1 MKKMKK
7 FLFKLK
13 NIILYLLFPRTCFNC
28 GIDLPSNE
36 QGFLCKECL
45 KKLKKPGPIICQR
58 CGITLKDGGAHCF
71 NCRGTKAKHFK
82 CSLIR
87 SALDFNEPSRSL
99 IHGLKYEKYTNIA
112 KFFAPLMYKTLLENP
127 DMLEAEY
134 FVSVP
139 IHKKRLKKRGF
150 NQAEVLAREL
160 STLANIPYLNA
171 LTRIKNT
178 KSQTKLTKK
187 ERTENIKE
195 AFVCSEPK
203 EIKRKA
209 IILIDDVCT
218 TGATL
223 EECAKVLKKAG
234 AREVYAL
241 CATKE

>member
-1 MKKMKK
+1 MKK
-7 FLFKLK
+7 FLIKIK
-13 NIILYLLFPRTCFNC
+13 NIILHLLFPRTCFCC
-28 GIDLPSNE
+28 GIDLPLENK
-36 QGFLCKECL
+36 GFLCKDCL

-87 SALDFNEPSRSL
+87 SALDFNEPSRAL
-99 IHGLKYEKYTNIA
+99 IHGLKYEKHINIA
-112 KFFAPLMYKTLLENP
+112 KFLAPLMQKTLLENP
-127 DMLEAEY
+127 DFLEAEY
-134 FVSVP
+134 FVPVP
-139 IHKKRLKKRGF
+139 IHKKRFKKRGF
-150 NQAEVLAREL
+150 NQSEILAREL
-160 STLANIPYLNA
+160 SSLTDIPTLNA
-171 LTRIKNT
+171 LVRIKNT

-187 ERTENIKE
+187 ERAENIKE
-195 AFVCSEPK
+195 AFTCTMPS
-203 EIKRKA
+203 EIKKKA
-209 IILIDDVCT
+209 VILIDDVCT

>member
-1 MKKMKK
+1 MKK
-7 FLFKLK
+7 FLIKIK
-13 NIILYLLFPRTCFNC
+13 NILLHLLFPKTCFCC
-28 GIDLPSNE
+28 GIDLPLENK
-36 QGFLCKECL
+36 GFLCSDCL

-71 NCRGTKAKHFK
+71 NCRGSKAKHFK

-87 SALDFNEPSRSL
+87 SALDFNEPSRAL

-112 KFFAPLMYKTLLENP
+112 KFLTPLMQKTLLENP
-127 DMLEAEY
+127 DFLEAEY
-134 FVSVP
+134 FVPVP

-150 NQAEVLAREL
+150 NQSEILAREL
-160 STLANIPYLNA
+160 SALTNIPVLPA
-171 LTRIKNT
+171 LIRIKNT

-187 ERTENIKE
+187 ERAENIKE
-195 AFVCSEPK
+195 AFVCSCPK
-203 EIKRKA
+203 EIKKKA

>member
-1 MKKMKK
+1 MKK
-7 FLFKLK
+7 FFVKIK
-13 NIILYLLFPRTCFNC
+13 NLILYLLFPRTCFCC
-28 GIDLPSNE
+28 GIDLPANE

-71 NCRGTKAKHFK
+71 NCRGKKHFK

-87 SALDFNEPSRSL
+87 SALDFNESSRAL

-112 KFFAPLMYKTLLENP
+112 KFFAPLMHKTLLENP
-127 DMLEAEY
+127 NMLEAEY
-134 FVSVP
+134 FVPVP
-139 IHKKRLKKRGF
+139 IHKKRFKKRGF

-160 STLANIPYLNA
+160 SALADIPILNA
-171 LTRIKNT
+171 LERIKNT
-178 KSQTKLTKK
+178 KSQTTLTKK
-187 ERTENIKE
+187 ERAENIKE
-195 AFVCSEPK
+195 AFICSCPK
-203 EIKRKA
+203 EIKKKA
-209 IILIDDVCT
+209 VILIDDVCT

>member
-1 MKKMKK
+1 MKK
-7 FLFKLK
+7 FLVKIK
-13 NIILYLLFPRTCFNC
+13 NLILYLLFPRTCFCC
-28 GIDLPSNE
+28 GIDLPANE

-112 KFFAPLMYKTLLENP
+112 KFFAPLMNKTLLENP
-127 DMLEAEY
+127 NMLEAEY
-134 FVSVP
+134 FVPVP
-139 IHKKRLKKRGF
+139 IHKKRFKKRGF

-160 STLANIPYLNA
+160 SALADIPVLNA
-171 LTRIKNT
+171 LERIKNT
-178 KSQTKLTKK
+178 KSQTKLTK
-187 ERTENIKE
+187 RQRAENIKE
-195 AFVCSEPK
+195 AFICSCPK
-203 EIKRKA
+203 EIKKKA

-234 AREVYAL
+234 AREVYAI

>member
-1 MKKMKK
+1 MKKLLSKI
-7 FLFKLK
+7 K
-13 NIILYLLFPRTCFNC
+13 NILLHFLFPRTCFNC
-28 GIDLPSNE
+28 NIDLPMKE
-36 QGFLCKECL
+36 QGFLCKDCL
-45 KKLKKPGPIICQR
+45 KKLKKPGPFICQR

-87 SALDFNEPSRSL
+87 SSLDFNESSRAL

-112 KFFAPLMYKTLLENP
+112 KFLAPLMQKTLLENP
-127 DMLEAEY
+127 DFLEAEY
-134 FVSVP
+134 FVPVP

-150 NQAEVLAREL
+150 NQSEILAKEL
-160 STLANIPYLNA
+160 SALTNIPVLNA
-171 LTRIKNT
+171 LIRIKNT

-187 ERTENIKE
+187 ERAENIKE
-195 AFVCSEPK
+195 AFVCPEPK
-203 EIKRKA
+203 EIKKKA

>member
-1 MKKMKK
+1 MKK
-7 FLFKLK
+7 FLLKLK
-13 NIILYLLFPRTCFNC
+13 NIILYLIFPRTCFNC
-28 GIDLPSNE
+28 NIDLPLEN
-36 QGFLCKECL
+36 QGFLCNDCL

-71 NCRGTKAKHFK
+71 NCRGTKAKLFK

-87 SALDFNEPSRSL
+87 SALDFNEPSRAL
-99 IHGLKYEKYTNIA
+99 IHGLKYEKYINIA
-112 KFFAPLMYKTLLENP
+112 KFLAPLMQKTLLENP
-127 DMLEAEY
+127 DFLEAEY
-134 FVSVP
+134 FVPVP
-139 IHKKRLKKRGF
+139 IHKKRFKKRGF
-150 NQAEVLAREL
+150 NQAEILAQEL
-160 STLANIPYLNA
+160 SALTNIPTLNA

-187 ERTENIKE
+187 ERATNIKE
-195 AFVCSEPK
+195 AFVCSKPK
-203 EIKRKA
+203 EIKKKA

>member
-1 MKKMKK
+1 MKK
-7 FLFKLK
+7 FLVKIK
-13 NIILYLLFPRTCFNC
+13 NLILYLLFPRTCFCC
-28 GIDLPSNE
+28 GIDLPAKE

-112 KFFAPLMYKTLLENP
+112 KFFAPLMNKTLLENP
-127 DMLEAEY
+127 NMLEAEY
-134 FVSVP
+134 FVPVP
-139 IHKKRLKKRGF
+139 IHKKRFKKRGF

-160 STLANIPYLNA
+160 SALADIPVLNA
-171 LTRIKNT
+171 LERIKNT
-178 KSQTKLTKK
+178 KSQTKLTK
-187 ERTENIKE
+187 RQRAENIKE
-195 AFVCSEPK
+195 AFICSCPK
-203 EIKRKA
+203 EIKKKA

>member
-1 MKKMKK
+1 MKK
-7 FLFKLK
+7 FLLKLK
-13 NIILYLLFPRTCFNC
+13 NFVLYLLFPRTCFCC

-36 QGFLCKECL
+36 QGFLCKDCL
-45 KKLKKPGPIICQR
+45 KKLKRPGPMICQR

-71 NCRGTKAKHFK
+71 NCRGSKAKHFK

-87 SALDFNEPSRSL
+87 SALDFNAPSRAL
-99 IHGLKYEKYTNIA
+99 VHGLKYEKYINIA
-112 KFFAPLMYKTLLENP
+112 KFFAPLMHKTLLENP
-127 DMLEAEY
+127 EMLEAEY
-134 FVSVP
+134 FVPVP
-139 IHKKRLKKRGF
+139 IHKKRFKKRGF

-160 STLANIPYLNA
+160 SSLADIPYINA
-171 LTRIKNT
+171 LTRIKDT

-187 ERTENIKE
+187 QRAENIKE
-195 AFVCSEPK
+195 AFTCTMPS
-203 EIKRKA
+203 EIKKKA
-209 IILIDDVCT
+209 VILIDDVCT

>member
-1 MKKMKK
+1 MKK
-7 FLFKLK
+7 FLLK
-13 NIILYLLFPRTCFNC
+13 IKNFILYLLFPRTCFNC
-28 GIDLPSNE
+28 GVDLPLNE

-71 NCRGTKAKHFK
+71 NCRGSKLKTFK

-87 SALDFNEPSRSL
+87 SALDFNAPSRAL
-99 IHGLKYEKYTNIA
+99 VHGLKYEKYTNIA
-112 KFFAPLMYKTLLENP
+112 NFLAPLMHKTLLENP
-127 DMLEAEY
+127 QMLEAEF
-134 FVSVP
+134 FVPVP
-139 IHKKRLKKRGF
+139 IHKKRFKKRGF

-160 STLANIPYLNA
+160 SSLTNIPYINA

-187 ERTENIKE
+187 QRAENIKE
-195 AFVCSEPK
+195 AFICTSPK

-209 IILIDDVCT
+209 VILIDDVCT
-218 TGATL
+218 TSATL

-241 CATKE
+241 CSTKE

>member
-1 MKKMKK
+1 MKFNIKQVLSKI
-7 FLFKLK
+7 K
-13 NIILYLLFPRTCFNC
+13 NITLYLLFPRTCFNC
-28 GIDLPSNE
+28 GVDLPLNE
-36 QGFLCKECL
+36 QGFLCSDCL
-45 KKLKKPGPIICQR
+45 KELKRPGPMICQR
-58 CGITLKDGGAHCF
+58 CGLTLKDGGAHCF
-71 NCRGTKAKHFK
+71 NCRGKKHFK

-87 SALDFNEPSRSL
+87 SALDFNAPSRAL

-112 KFFAPLMYKTLLENP
+112 KFFAPLMHKTLLENP
-127 DMLEAEY
+127 SMLEAEY
-134 FVSVP
+134 FVPVP

-160 STLANIPYLNA
+160 SSLVDIPVLPALA
-171 LTRIKNT
+171 RVKNT

-187 ERTENIKE
+187 ERAENIKE
-195 AFVCSEPK
+195 AFICSDPK
-203 EIKRKA
+203 AVKKKA

-218 TGATL
+218 TSATL

>member
-1 MKKMKK
+1 MKKL
-7 FLFKLK
+7 FLKIK
-13 NIILYLLFPRTCFNC
+13 NLILHLLFPRTCFDC
-28 GIDLPSNE
+28 GIDLPLNE

-71 NCRGTKAKHFK
+71 NCRGTKARNFK

-87 SALDFNEPSRSL
+87 SALDFNEPSRAL
-99 IHGLKYEKYTNIA
+99 IHGLKYEKYTHIA
-112 KFFAPLMYKTLLENP
+112 KFFAPLMHKTLLENP

-134 FVSVP
+134 FVPVP

-160 STLANIPYLNA
+160 SSLANIPVLPA
-171 LTRIKNT
+171 LERIKNT

-187 ERTENIKE
+187 ERAENIKE
-195 AFVCSEPK
+195 AFTCSIPSK
-203 EIKRKA
+203 IKKKA
-209 IILIDDVCT
+209 VILIDDVCT
-218 TGATL
+218 TGATI
-223 EECAKVLKKAG
+223 EECAKVLRKAG